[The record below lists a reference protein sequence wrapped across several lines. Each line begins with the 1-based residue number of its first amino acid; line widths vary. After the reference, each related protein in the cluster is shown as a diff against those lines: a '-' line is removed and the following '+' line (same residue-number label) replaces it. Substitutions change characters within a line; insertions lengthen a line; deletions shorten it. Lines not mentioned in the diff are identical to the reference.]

1 MKKNLIYIAVAA
13 LSGLLVGYLFF
24 GNSESGES
32 YVDLHQ
38 HNTDA
43 RDQMWTCSMHPQIM
57 QPEAGDCPICGMDL
71 IPAETGSE
79 GLSQDQFVMTKN
91 AMALANVETTVV
103 GNVDANS
110 DNTLI
115 LSGTIAMNEEA
126 MALQAS
132 YFDGRL
138 EKLYVNYEGQ
148 EVKKGQLLAAIY
160 APELVAAQ
168 QELLTA
174 ASLKESQPQLYQAVR
189 NKLKLWKLTDDQIE
203 GIENSG
209 KVNESFPVYAT
220 VSGTVSGVM
229 SAEGDYIKQGQPIAR
244 VSNLNSVWA
253 EFDAYE
259 NQLSQIKEGQKIVIT
274 TNAYRDQKYEG
285 QISFISP
292 VLDNASRT
300 VTVRAILNNK
310 TGLFKPGMFVNGEV
324 RKSVSSNVDK
334 NLYVPASAVMWTG
347 KRSLVYVKLKA
358 AQPVFEMRSVTL
370 GDRIGESYA
379 VSSGLMAGEEVVTN
393 GAFTIDAA
401 AQLQGKTSMMNPG
414 GGPSETGHE
423 HYSGMQQDQSMEMDL
438 SESFQKGIKNLLS
451 AYLKMKDAFVGSNA
465 AMIAQEA
472 EAVLNRSNKLDRAGL
487 GIIERGHL
495 DKILSL
501 LKSISAKEDL
511 ERQRAHFVE
520 LNVHMV
526 ALASRVKPLER
537 TLYIQ
542 QCPMANNNLGAV
554 WLSSEKEI
562 RNPYYGDEM
571 LTCGKVEKVLN

>member
-1 MKKNLIYIAVAA
+1 MKKNIIYIAVAA

-32 YVDLHQ
+32 AVDTHQ

-43 RDQMWTCSMHPQIM
+43 TDQMFTCSMHPQIM

-79 GLSQDQFVMTKN
+79 GLSPDQIVMTKN

-103 GNVDANS
+103 GNVDPNS

-126 MALQAS
+126 MAVQAS

-203 GIENSG
+203 SIENSG
-209 KVNESFPVYAT
+209 KVSEFFPVYAT

-259 NQLSQIKEGQKIVIT
+259 NQLSQIKEGQKIAIT

-310 TGLFKPGMFVNGEV
+310 TGLFKPGMFVNGEIS
-324 RKSVSSNVDK
+324 KSVSSNMDK

-347 KRSLVYVKLKA
+347 ERSLVYVKLKA
-358 AQPVFEMRSVTL
+358 DQPVFEMRSVTL

-401 AQLQGKTSMMNPG
+401 AQLQGKTSMMNPEG
-414 GGPSETGHE
+414 GRSATGHE
-423 HYSGMQQDQSMEMDL
+423 HHSGMQQDQSMEMDL
-438 SESFQKGIKNLLS
+438 PESFQNGMKNVLA
-451 AYLKMKDAFVGSNA
+451 AYIKMKDAFVESNA
-465 AMIAQEA
+465 SVVAREA
-472 EAVLNRSNKLDRAGL
+472 KVVLDLAKNLDLTGL
-487 GIIERGHL
+487 GTMERGHL
-495 DKILSL
+495 DNSIKL
-501 LKSISAKEDL
+501 LQSISKKEELDS
-511 ERQRAHFVE
+511 QRTHFVE
-520 LNVHMV
+520 LNEHMV
-526 ALASRVKPLER
+526 PLASCIKPLDQ
-537 TLYIQ
+537 TLYVQ
-542 QCPMANNNLGAV
+542 QCPMANNNRGAV

-571 LTCGKVEKVLN
+571 LSCGKVEKILN

>member
-1 MKKNLIYIAVAA
+1 MKKNIIYIATAA

-32 YVDLHQ
+32 YVDPHQ

-43 RDQMWTCSMHPQIM
+43 RDHMWTCSMHPQIM

-71 IPAETGSE
+71 IPAEMGSE
-79 GLSQDQFVMTKN
+79 GLSPDQIVMTKN

-103 GNVDANS
+103 GNVDGNS

-115 LSGTIAMNEEA
+115 LSGTIANDEEA
-126 MALQAS
+126 TAVQAS

-148 EVKKGQLLAAIY
+148 VVKKGQLLAAIY

-209 KVNESFPVYAT
+209 KVNEFFPVYAT

-310 TGLFKPGMFVNGEV
+310 TGLFKPGMFVIGEV

-401 AQLQGKTSMMNPG
+401 AQLQGKTSMMNPEG
-414 GGPSETGHE
+414 DRSATGHE
-423 HYSGMQQDQSMEMDL
+423 HDSGMQQDQGMEMDL
-438 SESFQKGIKNLLS
+438 PESFQNGMKNVLP
-451 AYLKMKDAFVGSNA
+451 AYIKMKDAFVESNA
-465 AMIAQEA
+465 AMAAREA
-472 EAVLNRSNKLDRAGL
+472 KVVLDLAKNLDLTGL
-487 GIIERGHL
+487 GTMGRGHL
-495 DKILSL
+495 DDSIKL
-501 LKSISAKEDL
+501 LQSISKKEELDS
-511 ERQRAHFVE
+511 QRAHFVE

-526 ALASRVKPLER
+526 AIASRVKPLER